1 MSVVRTPHPI
11 PRFVIVGCTNFVVSL
26 AVFYLCFR
34 YLPRVDGVSPAAA
47 ANVVAYFAG
56 MINSFLL
63 NRSWTFRADGHVG
76 AQALRFVTVNLLSL
90 AMSTFVVFLFVDVL
104 RYPALAVWV
113 PLAAL
118 IVVTN
123 YVGFRYWAFA
133 PRTLEAREPG

>member
-1 MSVVRTPHPI
+1 MSIAPVPHPA
-11 PRFVIVGCTNFVVSL
+11 PRFVVVGCTNFVVSL

-34 YLPRVDGVSPAAA
+34 YLPRIDGASPGAV

-63 NRSWTFRADGHVG
+63 NRSWTFRADGNVA
-76 AQALRFVTVNLLSL
+76 AQALRFATVNLVSL
-90 AMSTFVVFLFVDVL
+90 TMSTLVVFLFVDML

-123 YVGFRYWAFA
+123 YVGCRYWAFA
-133 PRTLEAREPG
+133 PRALQAGGPT